1 MFTDEAFYIA
11 VVMGLC
17 LGSLATALVY
27 RLPRGISMITQEH
40 SRCPSCGRTLGFF
53 DLIPVLSWLGLRG
66 RCRGCGVF
74 YGWRYL
80 LIELAVLSLCLAVFF
95 LLPETAPRLALYF
108 AACVLVA
115 LAAIDLEWQI
125 LPDKLN
131 LALAGCFALGLA
143 DIAGLWPLDGRP
155 AEWDQV
161 ADILPQALGGAALY
175 AFFPWLL
182 GLLVQKWKGREA
194 LGLGD
199 VKFLAAAGLWLGPD
213 PQRMAMYMIA
223 IGVIGVVLA
232 LFWRRRYGEA
242 EFPFGPSLIIAFA
255 AALLGGQS
263 VLLAG

>member
-1 MFTDEAFYIA
+1 MFTNEAFYVC

-27 RLPRGISMITQEH
+27 RLPRGISMITQER

-80 LIELAVLSLCLAVFF
+80 LIELSVLSLCLAFF
-95 LLPETAPRLALYF
+95 LVLAPGAPQLALYF
-108 AACVLVA
+108 TACVLVA

-131 LALAGCFALGLA
+131 LALAGCFLLGLI
-143 DIAGLWPLDGRP
+143 DVAGLWPLDGRP
-155 AEWDQV
+155 ADWDM
-161 ADILPQALGGAALY
+161 AFDILPRALGGAFIY
-175 AFFPWLL
+175 AFFPWVL
-182 GLLVQKWKGREA
+182 GRMVQKWKGREA

-213 PQRMAMYMIA
+213 PQRMAVYMVA

-232 LFWRRRYGEA
+232 LFWRWRHGEA
-242 EFPFGPSLIIAFA
+242 EFPFGPSLIAAFA
-255 AALLGGQS
+255 AALLCGQS